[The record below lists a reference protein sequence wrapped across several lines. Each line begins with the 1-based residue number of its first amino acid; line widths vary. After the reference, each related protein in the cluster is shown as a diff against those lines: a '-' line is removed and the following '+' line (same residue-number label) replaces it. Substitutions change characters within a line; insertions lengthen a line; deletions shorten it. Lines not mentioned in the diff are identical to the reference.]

1 MEDLNGVS
9 KKWPSGVK
17 NKQILTVT
25 REKVAKFL
33 NVSNKSH
40 HLIETLRMLGQKKSV
55 TSTDGN
61 TCNCRI
67 DFVFILDELIDPV
80 LFKNNS

>member
-40 HLIETLRMLGQKKSV
+40 HLIETLRMLGYV
-55 TSTDGN
+55 
-61 TCNCRI
+61 
-67 DFVFILDELIDPV
+67 
-80 LFKNNS
+80 KNNLSQVQMEIHAIVESILFSF

>member
-25 REKVAKFL
+25 RGKVAKFL

-40 HLIETLRMLGQKKSV
+40 HLIETLRMLGHVKKNLSQV
-55 TSTDGN
+55 QMEIHAIVES
-61 TCNCRI
+61 
-67 DFVFILDELIDPV
+67 IL
-80 LFKNNS
+80 FSF

>member
-17 NKQILTVT
+17 NKQILTAT

-40 HLIETLRMLGQKKSV
+40 HLIETLRMLGYVKKNLSQV
-55 TSTDGN
+55 QMEIHAIVES
-61 TCNCRI
+61 
-67 DFVFILDELIDPV
+67 IL
-80 LFKNNS
+80 FSF